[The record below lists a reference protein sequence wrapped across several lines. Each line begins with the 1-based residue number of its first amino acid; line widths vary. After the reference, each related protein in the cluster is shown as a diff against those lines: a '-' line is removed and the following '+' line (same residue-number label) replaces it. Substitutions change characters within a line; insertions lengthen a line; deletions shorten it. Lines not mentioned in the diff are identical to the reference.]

1 MDADHGLVYFIRGKG
16 FAGSATAFS
25 AIIDDV
31 RVCKLDNPDDFLSYP
46 LLDLVD

>member
-31 RVCKLDNPDDFLSYP
+31 GVCKLGRFK
-46 LLDLVD
+46 VI